1 MAKISS
7 IYNTQAKME
16 YRNDPASKTVSFDA
30 SKRDRD
36 ERLSKVKSQF
46 DSFDSRR
53 APLKSNLKQSSKYAT
68 QDDDDDDDI
77 VAMMDRLDRK

>member
-1 MAKISS
+1 
-7 IYNTQAKME
+7 ME

-30 SKRDRD
+30 SKRERD
-36 ERLSKVKSQF
+36 ERLSKVRSQF
-46 DSFDSRR
+46 DSFDTSRR

-68 QDDDDDDDI
+68 QDAGGDDDDDDDI